1 MKMNW
6 KMGLVALFMIAGV
19 VLIGIGVYRG
29 FTTDDSKP
37 SEETKKKIQMMDHY
51 GMSLT
56 VFANDK
62 EEDYEGVYQK
72 TEKNLT
78 LTSLRD
84 EKTYSLGNPYEKVL
98 EALGKKESLLLDEM
112 KVDISMDKFLEK
124 NPEYRQ
130 VLPVKGTITCSYT
143 IYEHKIESMECE
155 NSDTYFVFSFEE
167 DPDI

>member
-6 KMGLVALFMIAGV
+6 KLGLIALFVIAGV

-37 SEETKKKIQMMDHY
+37 SGGTKKKIEMLDHY

-62 EEDYEGVYQK
+62 EEDYEGVHQK
-72 TEKNLT
+72 SEKTLT
-78 LTSLRD
+78 LTSLGD

-98 EALGKKESLLLDEM
+98 EVLDQKESLEHDEL

-124 NPEYRQ
+124 NPEYRE
-130 VLPVKGTITCSYT
+130 VLPVQGTIACTYT

-155 NSDTYFVFSFEE
+155 NSDTYFIFSFEK